1 MSSLCKIGN
10 YFFCDKYYKTNVE
23 TTSYTKYFQDGSYGN
38 ISYILFITT
47 DLSGAVPTPHLWGQ
61 AALDR
66 MKNVTKD
73 FEKLKLKSQI
83 ISSQRMYMDNLVT
96 NKFITYDAYERD
108 IAILNV
114 FFETP
119 TVLEYTTEHSKTW
132 FDFISAVGGNGGLF
146 IGFSIVT
153 VLEIVWLLFEALLLY
168 IKE

>member
-10 YFFCDKYYKTNVE
+10 YLFYFCDKYYKTNVE
-23 TTSYTKYFQDGSYGN
+23 TTSLTKYFQDVSYGN
-38 ISYILFITT
+38 IRLIFLITT
-47 DLSGAVPTPHLWGQ
+47 DFSGAVPTPHLWGQ
-61 AALDR
+61 AALNR
-66 MKNVTKD
+66 MNNVSKD
-73 FEKLKLKSQI
+73 FEKLKRQI

-168 IKE
+168 FKE